1 MDYEKR
7 KRPAR
12 PQREERYEK
21 PAPRTEELDENR
33 LEGRNAVQE
42 ALASGRRLD
51 KVFVADGS
59 TDKSLGR
66 LAAQAKE
73 QGAVVVRVDR
83 RKLDFMSQTHAHQGI
98 IAQAAA
104 HEYATLDDILEN
116 AEKKGEN
123 PLIVLCDEL
132 SDPHNLG
139 AILRTAECAGAH
151 GVVIPKRRSVG
162 LTAIVAKA
170 SAGAIE
176 YMPVARVNN
185 MTAAME
191 ELKSRGVWIYGTA
204 ADGASDLY
212 NTDLTGPMAIVI
224 GNEGEGMSRLVSE
237 KCDFK
242 VSIPMKGHIES
253 LNASAAAAILL
264 YEAVRQ
270 RK

>member
-1 MDYEKR
+1 MESR
-7 KRPAR
+7 KRPYGKNR
-12 PQREERYEK
+12 QETYEK
-21 PAPRTEELDENR
+21 PVRPMEEADENR

-42 ALASGRRLD
+42 ALTSGRRID

-66 LAAQAKE
+66 LAAMAKD

-83 RKLDFMSQTHAHQGI
+83 RKLDMMSQTHAHQGI

-104 HEYATLDDILEN
+104 HEYATIDDILEN
-116 AEKKGEN
+116 AESKGEN

-139 AILRTAECAGAH
+139 AILRSAECAGAH
-151 GVVIPKRRSVG
+151 GVIIPKRRSVG
-162 LTAIVAKA
+162 LTATVAKA

-185 MTAAME
+185 MAAAME

-204 ADGASDLY
+204 AGGASSLY
-212 NTDLTGPMAIVI
+212 DTDLTGPMAIVI
-224 GNEGEGMSRLVSE
+224 GNEGEGMSRLVAD

-264 YEAVRQ
+264 YEALRQ
-270 RK
+270 RR